1 MSIEDILQALDDQCR
16 DECRSIFGDAQK
28 EVDDILAKV
37 EVEVQDIRQAKLEKI
52 QAAATN
58 EKSGMYYSARL
69 RAKNQVIE
77 AKEEVLSEALQRAQ
91 AEIEALRDKP
101 GYPVIFGN
109 LTVEAVSRIGGEGVL
124 HVDPRD
130 EKLAKKV
137 LKEKGLNLPIIT
149 DIQCAGGVMV
159 SDSGD
164 KVHIINTFDERL
176 KRARERVKLEIADV
190 LFAAPANA

>member
-16 DECRSIFGDAQK
+16 DECQSIFGDAQK
-28 EVDDILAKV
+28 EVSDILAKV
-37 EVEVQDIRQAKLEKI
+37 EVEVKDIRQAKLEKI
-52 QAAATN
+52 QALAAN

-69 RAKNQVIE
+69 KAKNLVIE
-77 AKEEVLSEALQRAQ
+77 AKEEVLSEALRRAQ
-91 AEIEALRDKP
+91 AEIEALRDRP
-101 GYPVIFGN
+101 GYQAILGD
-109 LTVEAVSRIGGEGVL
+109 LMVEAADRIGGQGVL

-130 EKLAKKV
+130 EKMAKKV
-137 LKEKGLNLPIIT
+137 LKEKGLSLPVVA

-159 SDSGD
+159 SDGED
-164 KVHIINTFDERL
+164 KVHIINTFEERL